1 MSRAHLIAVYP
12 LTFLSYGWLGVIE
25 AILKYLRPAP
35 IIKECD
41 EDGGGSMSSVMGGL
55 FVHTPLDFHG

>member
-1 MSRAHLIAVYP
+1 MSQAHLIAVYP

-25 AILKYLRPAP
+25 AILKYPCPAP
-35 IIKECD
+35 IIKEHD
-41 EDGGGSMSSVMGGL
+41 EDGGGSVSSVTGGL